1 MLVIPAIDIRCGKFV
16 HLMLVRTH
24 LELAEVEDPVK
35 VAQWWENKGA
45 RMLQITD
52 LDGSF
57 TGSPENLDTIQEI
70 AANIKIPLQV
80 AGGIRNL
87 RHIKEVLDIGAHRVM
102 ISANAIREPELIRE
116 ACKNFGEQ
124 VAIAI
129 EGKNDMVA
137 IEGWNQTTDWTIKE
151 MSRHLKELGVERVV
165 FNDIK
170 RYGSLRGPNL
180 KVAREIAEDI
190 GLKVIIAGGV
200 SSQEDLEK
208 LRELSTKGIEG
219 VIVGKALYCGLIN
232 L

>member
-1 MLVIPAIDIRCGKFV
+1 MVLLRA
-16 HLMLVRTH
+16 
-24 LELAEVEDPVK
+24 
-35 VAQWWENKGA
+35 
-45 RMLQITD
+45 
-52 LDGSF
+52 
-57 TGSPENLDTIQEI
+57 SPENLDTIQEI

-208 LRELSTKGIEG
+208 LREFSTKE
-219 VIVGKALYCGLIN
+219 
-232 L
+232 